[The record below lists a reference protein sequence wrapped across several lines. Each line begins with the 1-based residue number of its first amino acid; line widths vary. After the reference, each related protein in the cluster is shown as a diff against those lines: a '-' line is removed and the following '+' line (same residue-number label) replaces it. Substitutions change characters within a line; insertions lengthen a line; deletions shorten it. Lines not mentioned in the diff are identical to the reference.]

1 MTTVAVLKETLG
13 GEQRVA
19 LVPDSVQKLIKL
31 GLRVV
36 VEAGAGSASSIADAD
51 YERAGASI
59 TPSAAAAAS
68 GAQVVL
74 KVQGPDEEEV
84 GVLGAGT
91 LLIGFLQPGRGSVLL
106 ERLAARRVDAMAM
119 ERVPRTTRAQAVD
132 ALSSQATVA
141 GYKAVLLGASLCPRL
156 LPMLTTAAGTL
167 TPAKVLVLGA
177 GVAGLQAVATA
188 RRLGA
193 VVSAFDVR
201 PAVREQVQSLGAKF
215 VEMQGL
221 GGAAEGAGGYAAE
234 LGEDQQRRVFEAIA
248 GQLGDADLVI
258 TTAQIPGKPAPRL
271 ITLKMLRGMKRGAVV
286 VDLAAES
293 GGNCE
298 GTTPGEAVREG
309 GVTLLGPTN
318 LAATVPLHA
327 SMMYSRNL
335 VALLSLVVTGGTL
348 KLDLAD
354 DIVAAML
361 VTSNGAVRL

>member
-1 MTTVAVLKETLG
+1 MTTTVAVLKELAG

-19 LVPDSVQKLIKL
+19 LVPDSVQRLVKL
-31 GLRVV
+31 GLGVR
-36 VEAGAGSASSIADAD
+36 VEAGAGEASSIGDTD
-51 YERAGASI
+51 YERAGAVVV
-59 TPSAAAAAS
+59 AGRALAVS
-68 GAQVVL
+68 GADVLL
-74 KVQGPDEEEV
+74 KVQGPSAEEIQ
-84 GVLGAGT
+84 GLPSGS
-91 LLIGFLQPGRGSVLL
+91 LLIGFLQGRGSGSL
-106 ERLAARRVDAMAM
+106 EQLAARRVDAMAM

-141 GYKAVLLGASLCPRL
+141 GYKAVLLGASMSPRL

-177 GVAGLQAVATA
+177 GVAGLQAIATA
-188 RRLGA
+188 KRLGA

-201 PAVREQVQSLGAKF
+201 AAVREQVQSLGAKF
-215 VEMQGL
+215 VEMEGL
-221 GGAAEGAGGYAAE
+221 GTAGDGAGGYAKA
-234 LGEDQQRRVFEAIA
+234 LGEEQQRRVFDAVA

-271 ITLKMLRGMKRGAVV
+271 ITSKMLARMKAGSVV

-298 GTTPGEAVREG
+298 GTTAGEAVREA

-335 VALLSLVVTGGTL
+335 VALLSLITAGGAL

-361 VTSNGAVRL
+361 VTSNGAVRA